1 MKKYLLITLLSSA
14 IGIAVN
20 AQQLPNASFETWAG
34 SGNNEK
40 PDDWNQLNAS
50 LPSSVAV
57 FVPKTC
63 HKTSPGH
70 SGTYCVKLETV
81 NVTIQGPTNGILTTG
96 NIITTPPYGVDGGL
110 TYPYRPDSLA
120 GWYQSAPASGDL
132 GTIEITLLDANQDTV
147 GRGKFYTPG
156 SSSPMNTWTRFA
168 VAIDYY
174 MPGIP
179 DKAITLASSSDGFN
193 AVVGSLLWVDDFEL
207 IFNPVSVEENLLN
220 DIRVYSN
227 GNKIYVN
234 LLNQQ
239 FENSTLSIYSIDG
252 KLIQTK
258 KLQNNSINELEDN
271 FTKGIYIYS
280 IHDNQNMISGKIS
293 LN

>member
-1 MKKYLLITLLSSA
+1 MKKYLLFTLLTTSFSFST
-14 IGIAVN
+14 N

-40 PDDWNQLNAS
+40 PDNWNQLNAS
-50 LPSSVAV
+50 LPSSVAA

-63 HKTSPGH
+63 HKTTPAH

-81 NVTIQGPTNGILTTG
+81 DVTIQGATNGILTTG
-96 NIITTPPYGVDGGL
+96 NIITSPPYGVDGGL
-110 TYPYRPDSLA
+110 TYPYRPDSLV
-120 GWYQSAPASGDL
+120 GWYQSAPATGDL
-132 GTIEITLLDANQDTV
+132 GTIEITLLDTNQDTV
-147 GRGKFYTPG
+147 GRGKFYTP
-156 SSSPMNTWTRFA
+156 STAVSTWTRFA
-168 VAIDYY
+168 VAVDYY
-174 MPGIP
+174 MPGTP

-207 IFNPVSVEENLLN
+207 VFNPVSVEENQLD
-220 DIRVYSN
+220 DIRIYSS

-239 FENSTLSIYSIDG
+239 FENPSISIYSIDG

-258 KLQNNSINELEDN
+258 KLQNNSINEIEDN
-271 FTKGIYIYS
+271 FTNGIYIYT